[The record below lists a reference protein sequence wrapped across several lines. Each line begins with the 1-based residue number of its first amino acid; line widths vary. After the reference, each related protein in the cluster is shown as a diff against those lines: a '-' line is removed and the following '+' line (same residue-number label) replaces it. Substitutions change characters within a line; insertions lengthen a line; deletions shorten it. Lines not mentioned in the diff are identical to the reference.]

1 MSYKLSAT
9 EPLGESLQQI
19 VCREIDCAIAATLD
33 EPTADCS
40 PVHETRRRV
49 KKIRAALRLL
59 RPQIHDHAFR
69 RADRQLRN
77 VGRTISEVRDAEV
90 RLETLKQLR
99 AQANARRGRTF
110 SETEELLAFE
120 LDSFL
125 AAFAGWQAEA
135 RAKLARVQK
144 RITDWD
150 VSAVTADQ
158 VCAAVKKSY
167 RQGRDASHD
176 AQRKPNAKTIHHLR
190 KRVKTFGYQLRI
202 LRPLSPPL
210 FHDMTADLKILAQ
223 QLGHAHD
230 LCFLA
235 ERLRSIRTQ
244 RAPRRGQR
252 TLETVI
258 EEREDQLQASALA
271 LAERFFS
278 PKPRDFAG
286 GLSHYFADWANTRRP
301 AQFKPL
307 RAAA

>member
-110 SETEELLAFE
+110 SETEELLDFE

-144 RITDWD
+144 
-150 VSAVTADQ
+150 
-158 VCAAVKKSY
+158 
-167 RQGRDASHD
+167 
-176 AQRKPNAKTIHHLR
+176 L
-190 KRVKTFGYQLRI
+190 GYQLRI

-244 RAPRRGQR
+244 RAPRRGRR
-252 TLETVI
+252 TLETGI